1 MVKVAHQ
8 LLGMF
13 GVRQWWQQNAAT
25 LTLLQRG
32 KTNTWISCSM
42 LDVNQG
48 KYIHSTNL
56 NLRTV
61 YPNVNQTYI
70 KIYLLCFLSSGPFS
84 MMTRAKPNHPDSIQK
99 MFTHFLWVLSEDKG
113 NTTRTGLIGLPLL
126 VLTNL
131 MLTLPCILNHLTDN
145 CIY

>member
-1 MVKVAHQ
+1 MAHQ

-32 KTNTWISCSM
+32 KTNTWISSSM

-48 KYIHSTNL
+48 KYINSTNL

-84 MMTRAKPNHPDSIQK
+84 LMTRAKPNHPDSIQK

-113 NTTRTGLIGLPLL
+113 NTTRTGLIGFPLL